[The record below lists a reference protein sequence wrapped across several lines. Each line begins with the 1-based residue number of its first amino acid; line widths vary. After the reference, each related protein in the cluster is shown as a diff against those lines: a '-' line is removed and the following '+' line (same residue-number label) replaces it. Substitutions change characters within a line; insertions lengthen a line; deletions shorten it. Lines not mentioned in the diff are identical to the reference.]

1 MDNEAAA
8 RLKFD
13 RRLASRRS
21 WVDPEELANELG
33 SLADCTDKIQPAE
46 SSEPPAASPPSPEP
60 TTPTDP
66 DFGGGNPET

>member
-1 MDNEAAA
+1 MDNEATA

-21 WVDPEELANELG
+21 WVDPEELANELA
-33 SLADCTDKIQPAE
+33 SLVDCSDKIEPAG
-46 SSEPPAASPPSPEP
+46 SSEPPVAPPSSPEP